1 MNSKHHDMNNSFIL
15 TVMVSTTTKAT
26 MAIFLAEDN
35 HHPAEH
41 KCSFEAVDNHQPA
54 KQEDALDLLYVIVT
68 RTRGVLPYAGSPST
82 RYSVPRTTGYR

>member
-1 MNSKHHDMNNSFIL
+1 MNNSFIL

-41 KCSFEAVDNHQPA
+41 GCSFEAVD
-54 KQEDALDLLYVIVT
+54 DVLDLLYVIVT
-68 RTRGVLPYAGSPST
+68 RKRGVELNFFSMEWKTILRKVASSICSP
-82 RYSVPRTTGYR
+82 